1 MSDKITKN
9 KIEKYYEITKEALAL
24 AKNYIDKTKNINKHK
39 KKQSDEIFL
48 IVESYLSDSIHF
60 KEKNDFVNSFACLN
74 YAHGWLDCGARL
86 EIYKVK
92 DNKLFSV

>member
-1 MSDKITKN
+1 MDDKITKN

-24 AKNYIDKTKNINKHK
+24 AKKSIDKNK
-39 KKQSDEIFL
+39 KKQADEIIL

-60 KEKNDFVNSFACLN
+60 KRNGDYINSFACLN

-86 EIYKVK
+86 KVYIVK
-92 DNKLFSV
+92 DNKLFAV